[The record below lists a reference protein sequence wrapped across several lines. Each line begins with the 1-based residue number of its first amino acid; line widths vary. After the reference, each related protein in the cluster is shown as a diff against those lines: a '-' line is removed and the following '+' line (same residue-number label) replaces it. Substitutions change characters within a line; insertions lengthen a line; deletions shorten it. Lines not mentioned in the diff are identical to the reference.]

1 MNRRSPGRATRQIL
15 SGSQLSPPRETIA
28 GHAGGDETVSLAFW
42 YLVAMAVLVLIS
54 AVVWAIWGMGAAS
67 PIVLILAIA
76 LVGSWL
82 VL

>member
-15 SGSQLSPPRETIA
+15 SGSQLSPPRDTIA
-28 GHAGGDETVSLAFW
+28 GRSSGDETVSLVFW
-42 YLVAMAVLVLIS
+42 YLVALAVLVILS
-54 AVVWAIWGMGAAS
+54 AIVWAIWGMSAAS
-67 PIVLILAIA
+67 PIVLVLAIA